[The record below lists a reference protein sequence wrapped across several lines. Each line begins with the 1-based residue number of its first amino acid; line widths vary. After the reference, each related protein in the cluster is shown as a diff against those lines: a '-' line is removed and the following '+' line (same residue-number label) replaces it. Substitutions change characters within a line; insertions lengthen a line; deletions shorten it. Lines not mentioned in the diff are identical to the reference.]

1 MPVTVASVERSFSKM
16 KIVKNRLRTKMNDD
30 RLNSLLSCTLKTLI
44 LDELNNREIL
54 EKLLKNKTGRRI

>member
-1 MPVTVASVERSFSKM
+1 M

-44 LDELNNREIL
+44 LDEMNNREIL
-54 EKLLKNKTGRRI
+54 EKWVKNKTGRRI